1 MDLSSDPAN
10 VPRASFSEC
19 TPYQTVNFARVAGRF
34 SALRYSAIPCDRGE
48 SWQSLCGNDSFIVN
62 IVGIVSIAGIVGVL
76 PRSRETI
83 LSKSPA
89 DRYTGRYG

>member
-34 SALRYSAIPCDRGE
+34 SALRYSAIPCDRAKLRRVVAE
-48 SWQSLCGNDSFIVN
+48 PLWERFIYCKYCRYCEYCRHRR
-62 IVGIVSIAGIVGVL
+62 
-76 PRSRETI
+76 RSPQIERDDPIEIT
-83 LSKSPA
+83 
-89 DRYTGRYG
+89 R